1 MTESL
6 VDAVAFVLNVLVG
19 LYVLLLLL
27 RLVLPWV
34 RANFRN
40 PLAQGILKATSP
52 VVVPLRRILPPIG
65 RMDTATVVIAFGI
78 QYLLLWILGAMDG
91 KTFGVP
97 ELALTSIFALLNQL
111 VKLFL
116 YAIFIRVILSWI
128 ATGQQ
133 NPAIEIIASLT
144 DPIMRPFR
152 RIVPPLGGF
161 DISPLFAML
170 ALGVLMILLGG
181 VQISV
186 MEYLR

>member
-52 VVVPLRRILPPIG
+52 VVVPLRRVLPPIG

-97 ELALTSIFALLNQL
+97 ELALESIFALLNQL

-116 YAIFIRVILSWI
+116 YAIFIRVILSWV